1 MDAIM
6 LSVLSPRMGSQDRIL
21 SIEGGLGYPAEII
34 KEAAQNIVLP
44 DNHDTFNFGEQ
55 YKHTCSPLAY
65 SDGADVSYA
74 RAAFPANWNI
84 NLHEFKSKPL
94 NCFNSKRKYQ
104 GEVRELTNDGF
115 IGRLRNLSE
124 SAPDQ
129 EAEFY
134 FEDVSP
140 NDKELVAIGALF
152 YWNIGYMTLVGG
164 QRLGCHTLAFKRLP
178 VWTKTEIK
186 AAKQRAKSLFE
197 WVNAH

>member
-1 MDAIM
+1 M
-6 LSVLSPRMGSQDRIL
+6 LSVLSPRMGSQHGIL
-21 SIEGGLGYPAEII
+21 SVEGGLGDPAEII

-44 DNHDTFNFGEQ
+44 DNQDAFNCGEK
-55 YKHTCSPLAY
+55 YKHTRTPRAY
-65 SDGADVSYA
+65 SDGVDVSYA
-74 RAAFPANWNI
+74 RAAFPANWSI
-84 NLHEFKSKPL
+84 NLHELKSKPL

-104 GEVRELTNDGF
+104 GEVRELTSEGF
-115 IGRLRNLSE
+115 IARLRNLSE
-124 SAPDQ
+124 SSPDE

-164 QRLGCHTLAFKRLP
+164 QRLGGHTLVFKRLP

-197 WVNAH
+197 WVNSR